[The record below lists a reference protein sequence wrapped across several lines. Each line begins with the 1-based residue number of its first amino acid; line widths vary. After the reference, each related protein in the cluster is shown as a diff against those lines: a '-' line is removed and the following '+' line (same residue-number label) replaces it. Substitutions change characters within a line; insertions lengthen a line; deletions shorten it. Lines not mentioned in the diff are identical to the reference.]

1 MYCKNCG
8 ANIDESKDLP
18 KFCPNCGAQI
28 VKNSDGT
35 VSAVDRQRPIIVNNM
50 SEVKAGTNGYAIVGL
65 IMAITVSLSLL
76 GLIFGII
83 GLYNSKKINSG
94 RGTSIAAITISSIWI
109 VLLFVVVGILI
120 ETLE

>member
-1 MYCKNCG
+1 MTCKNCG
-8 ANIDESKDLP
+8 ANIDASKGLP
-18 KFCPNCGAQI
+18 KFCPDCGAQI

-35 VSAVDRQRPIIVNNM
+35 VSAVDRQRPIIVNNV

-94 RGTSIAAITISSIWI
+94 RGTSIAAITISSVWI
-109 VLLFVVVGILI
+109 VLVFIMIIIVVASL
-120 ETLE
+120 

>member
-1 MYCKNCG
+1 MTCKNCG
-8 ANIDESKDLP
+8 ANIDASKGLP
-18 KFCPNCGAQI
+18 KFCPDCGAQI

-35 VSAVDRQRPIIVNNM
+35 VSAVDRQRPIIVNNV

-94 RGTSIAAITISSIWI
+94 RGMSIAAITISSIWI